1 MTLEQRLDALTS
13 MPKEELRATWQ
24 AGLATSPPRV
34 SADLLRRLL
43 GHALQEKAM
52 GGLSSAQR
60 QTLRRL
66 GAGRSDKS
74 MKAGTRLIRQWNNR
88 TIAVTVDEGG
98 FMWEDR
104 SYRSLSAIAREV
116 TGTAWSGPRFFGLR
130 DNG

>member
-13 MPKEELRATWQ
+13 MPMEELRATWQ

-66 GAGRSDKS
+66 GAGKS
-74 MKAGTRLIRQWNNR
+74 ANGLKTGTRLIRQWNNR
-88 TIAVTVDEGG
+88 TIAVNVEEDG
-98 FMWEDR
+98 FIWEER

-116 TGTAWSGPRFFGLR
+116 TGTA
-130 DNG
+130 